1 MQQLTNEK
9 EARIHLHV
17 SRIIHSPT
25 LSTVLMVEDTLR
37 EHDGPI
43 SMEGLK
49 RALPKKVMDQ
59 TLRMILAYLEN
70 KGSILIGTKGISWIA
85 NDDPRF
91 LRMIE
96 RAKLIE
102 V

>member
-37 EHDGPI
+37 EQDGPI

>member
-1 MQQLTNEK
+1 MQQTELQRGTK
-9 EARIHLHV
+9 IHLEI

-37 EHDGPI
+37 KLDEPVSI
-43 SMEGLK
+43 EGLK
-49 RALPKKVMDQ
+49 RALPKKIMDQ
-59 TLRMILAYLEN
+59 SLRIILAYLEN

-85 NDDPRF
+85 NDNPKF
-91 LRMIE
+91 LKMIKK
-96 RAKLIE
+96 AKAIE